1 MNKDQNVIAIII
13 SIGCLTICCLFLFQL
28 SNLTSTV
35 NVLEKSSI
43 QCDISS
49 IKDLLD
55 RNIEVFSIVITTF
68 FTILAFMLGIIG
80 YSWVKEQL
88 SLHSGSTLLAI
99 SSYKDASDER
109 INTNTHSLENL
120 FNEKIKIINTNQK
133 DFLQSIFTLYINQ
146 ATLYSINEMEDLK
159 MHSYILAADVM
170 QRHPNNSKFNEYLK
184 IIHKSLNKI
193 IKENIQIYEINKE
206 ISVLIILK
214 MIKRTNNKTEIESLS
229 YILTNIKL
237 LKEK

>member
-1 MNKDQNVIAIII
+1 
-13 SIGCLTICCLFLFQL
+13 
-28 SNLTSTV
+28 
-35 NVLEKSSI
+35 
-43 QCDISS
+43 
-49 IKDLLD
+49 
-55 RNIEVFSIVITTF
+55 
-68 FTILAFMLGIIG
+68 
-80 YSWVKEQL
+80 
-88 SLHSGSTLLAI
+88 
-99 SSYKDASDER
+99 
-109 INTNTHSLENL
+109 
-120 FNEKIKIINTNQK
+120 
-133 DFLQSIFTLYINQ
+133 
-146 ATLYSINEMEDLK
+146 

>member
-13 SIGCLTICCLFLFQL
+13 SIGCLAICCLFLFQL

-99 SSYKDASDER
+99 SSYKEASDER

-133 DFLQSIFTLYINQ
+133 DFLQSIFT
-146 ATLYSINEMEDLK
+146 
-159 MHSYILAADVM
+159 
-170 QRHPNNSKFNEYLK
+170 
-184 IIHKSLNKI
+184 
-193 IKENIQIYEINKE
+193 
-206 ISVLIILK
+206 
-214 MIKRTNNKTEIESLS
+214 
-229 YILTNIKL
+229 
-237 LKEK
+237 